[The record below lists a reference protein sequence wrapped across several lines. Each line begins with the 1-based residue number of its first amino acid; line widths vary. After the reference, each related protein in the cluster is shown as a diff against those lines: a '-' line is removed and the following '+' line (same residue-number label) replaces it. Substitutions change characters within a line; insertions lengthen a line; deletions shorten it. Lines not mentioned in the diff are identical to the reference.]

1 MADLV
6 FIGKENGEYGEEMYI
21 NLSDEKLSGWSF
33 MGLRPETEDKLI
45 EQARDTEPEDMG
57 LEKSQ
62 YFDMEAFRDDM
73 ESDAIERHDSQGEY
87 ERDGETYYLGFGSGQ
102 DIFGYFD
109 KNGINELMIS
119 LATSMSIIF
128 LFLSH
133 LKMYYISKAIN
144 INTAGGY
151 ICSN

>member
-128 LFLSH
+128 LKTNL
-133 LKMYYISKAIN
+133 
-144 INTAGGY
+144 
-151 ICSN
+151 